1 MESFFILEGIVY
13 PMQPSV
19 YSSGHRQSRKEG
31 KLKRKY
37 RVYKTGGRERVKK
50 APGGI

>member
-1 MESFFILEGIVY
+1 MESFFSWEGMVY

-31 KLKRKY
+31 KLKRRY
-37 RVYKTGGRERVKK
+37 RVYKTGGKERTRKS
-50 APGGI
+50 